1 MNPQDLLYAKSHEW
15 VKIDGDA
22 AVVGITHFAQEQLGD
37 LTFIE
42 LPQVGAMAEAG
53 TEIGTVESVKA
64 ASEIYSPI
72 SGEITEINTQLENA
86 PGLGNQDAFGAG
98 WMFKVKLSAQPAGLM
113 DAEAYGAHCAEEAH

>member
-15 VKIDGDA
+15 VKIDGDSA
-22 AVVGITHFAQEQLGD
+22 TVGITHFAQEQLGD

-72 SGEITEINTQLENA
+72 SGEITEINTELENA
-86 PGLGNQDAFGAG
+86 PELVNQDAFGAG

>member
-15 VKIDGDA
+15 VKVDGEV

-42 LPQVGAMAEAG
+42 LPQIGAMAEAG
-53 TEIGTVESVKA
+53 AEIGTVESVKA

-72 SGEITEINTQLENA
+72 SGEIIEINAELENA
-86 PGLGNQDAFGAG
+86 PELVNQDAFGAG
-98 WMFKVKLSAQPAGLM
+98 WMFKVKLSAQPTGLM
-113 DAEAYGAHCAEEAH
+113 DAGTYSAHCASEAH